1 MDVSCFDT
9 PSRGE
14 SLILIINSSG
24 RSEACVFEA
33 VRRPTRYSPIHT
45 YLLDAVI
52 SFVRLFNFI
61 MEFTSIREGN
71 DKGLVIS
78 HHASQVRECT
88 LKITYLRILLWSR

>member
-24 RSEACVFEA
+24 RSEPCVFEA
-33 VRRPTRYSPIHT
+33 IRRPTRYSPIQT

-71 DKGLVIS
+71 DKGLVIP
-78 HHASQVRECT
+78 HHASQVQECGFDMM
-88 LKITYLRILLWSR
+88 YLRILWSR